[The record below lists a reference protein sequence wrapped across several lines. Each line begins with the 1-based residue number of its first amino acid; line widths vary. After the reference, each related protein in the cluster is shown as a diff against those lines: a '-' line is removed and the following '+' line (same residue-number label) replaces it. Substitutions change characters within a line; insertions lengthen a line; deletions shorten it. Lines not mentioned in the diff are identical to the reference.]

1 MCAKQCGRRAYARI
15 VIHVRVVLLCRTCE
29 AELYRAGLI
38 TRDGT
43 PCAR

>member
-15 VIHVRVVLLCRTCE
+15 VIRRRVVFICRTCE

-38 TRDGT
+38 TAYGT
-43 PCAR
+43 PAR